1 MQHLHKILL
10 GSKRHMPHGASL
22 IQKLTKPL
30 RYVQITPNFTDLSGR
45 SGIKGTVSV
54 DLNDQFHAQIQKNFN
69 LQDDFSFYLQYM
81 LSDDISLRAV
91 KDQRG
96 EVGSEVEVRLK
107 L

>member
-1 MQHLHKILL
+1 
-10 GSKRHMPHGASL
+10 MPHGASL